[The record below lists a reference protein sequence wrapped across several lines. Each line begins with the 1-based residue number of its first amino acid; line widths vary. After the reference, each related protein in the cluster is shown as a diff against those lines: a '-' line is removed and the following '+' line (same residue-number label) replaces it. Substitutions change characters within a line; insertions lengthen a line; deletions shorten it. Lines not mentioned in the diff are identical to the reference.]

1 MLNDFS
7 QVIPKLHDVV
17 VGWGWIGYAETSS
30 DFIPPTAWAPP
41 SNRAEGGHAIQLHPT
56 TSLLYKKR
64 MTFSHPFI
72 MIY

>member
-7 QVIPKLHDVV
+7 QVISKLHDVV
-17 VGWGWIGYAETSS
+17 VGWGWM
-30 DFIPPTAWAPP
+30 AWPP
-41 SNRAEGGHAIQLHPT
+41 SALLEGGAHAVGGMKSELVSAEPIQLHPT